1 MKAYI
6 LQKDSQ
12 SLDNLCLI
20 ERPDPVP
27 GPGQLLVRMRAASI
41 NYRDQAIVTGGY
53 FGGRVKRDTIPLS
66 DGAGEVVAVGPGVS
80 RFKVGDRVAGT
91 FFLGWVDGPPVG
103 RRTARGAPADGV
115 LAELVVLDEIDAV
128 ALPPH
133 LSFEEGACLPC
144 AGLTAWHAVVEAC
157 RVRPGD
163 TVLIQGTGG
172 VSLFALQFA
181 RASGARVIGI
191 SSSDEKLERAR
202 RLGLETGINYRRT
215 PEWGDEVQKL
225 TGGRGVDHVI
235 EVGGAGTLARSM
247 QALAFGGRI
256 ALIGVLSGHQ
266 GDTNPHPLVMKGGSM
281 HGVVVGNR
289 AMFERMNRAIE
300 INGIRPV
307 IDRVFPFAEAR
318 AAYEYQQ
325 SGALFG
331 KVVIAI

>member
-1 MKAYI
+1 MIEFHLDHRSGVATYLQLVQQVKQALRLGTLRPGDKLPTAREVVETLAINPNTVLKAYRE
-6 LQKDSQ
+6 LLAS
-12 SLDNLCLI
+12 
-20 ERPDPVP
+20 
-27 GPGQLLVRMRAASI
+27 GQVKVR
-41 NYRDQAIVTGGY
+41 
-53 FGGRVKRDTIPLS
+53 
-66 DGAGEVVAVGPGVS
+66 
-80 RFKVGDRVAGT
+80 
-91 FFLGWVDGPPVG
+91 
-103 RRTARGAPADGV
+103 
-115 LAELVVLDEIDAV
+115 
-128 ALPPH
+128 
-133 LSFEEGACLPC
+133 
-144 AGLTAWHAVVEAC
+144 
-157 RVRPGD
+157 D